1 METNVRLPRRM
12 RRYFSSICVL
22 SVFVM
27 VFLGPGAII
36 STLAQALTF
45 LNFGNFMGA
54 IGNMVRSL
62 TGFGKGGPCHF
73 KCPDG
78 SMPRPNPVHASTTN
92 GCGVFGF
99 QVDSQLFPAV
109 TTCCEKHDI
118 CYDKCN
124 SDKSKCDI
132 DFQTCLRMIC
142 KNLHKAT
149 GGTELYE
156 GCVSIAD
163 LAYKATD
170 AAGCKTFLESQ
181 SNACICDGS
190 RGTDGKPP
198 PPGWK
203 GTDQNSTT
211 PPNADTATHT
221 NLPPDKSGSTDPKD
235 TSADS
240 FSASEKKKSGS
251 FDDLNKKSKNKDKS
265 QEGKQ
270 ENQNSFGQEDSQ
282 GNVIYDHA
290 NIIKTNMDK
299 TNNRQRGKYED
310 RKKDQK
316 GSGKKKHVHY
326 NDEEFDSDEDSD
338 IRGGKLPRRK
348 GGKRRD
354 EF

>member
-1 METNVRLPRRM
+1 M
-12 RRYFSSICVL
+12 CVL
-22 SVFVM
+22 VVFVM

-36 STLAQALTF
+36 STMVQAIAF
-45 LNFGNFMGA
+45 LNFGNFMGG
-54 IGNMVRSL
+54 IGNMVRSI

-78 SMPRPNPVHASTTN
+78 SKPRPNPVHASTTN

-109 TTCCEKHDI
+109 TSCCEKHDI

-124 SDKSKCDI
+124 SDKSKCDT
-132 DFQTCLRMIC
+132 DFQTCLRLIC

-181 SNACICDGS
+181 ENACICDGS
-190 RGTDGKPP
+190 VGSNGKPNKKATEP
-198 PPGWK
+198 
-203 GTDQNSTT
+203 NSTT
-211 PPNADTATHT
+211 SSASGAEKGSNG
-221 NLPPDKSGSTDPKD
+221 NLPPDKAGFHDPKGSPP
-235 TSADS
+235 TDS
-240 FSASEKKKSGS
+240 FSAAGGKKKEEEV
-251 FDDLNKKSKNKDKS
+251 NRKAKTKEKS
-265 QEGKQ
+265 QKQ
-270 ENQNSFGQEDSQ
+270 NTQSTFSQEDPN

-290 NIIKTNMDK
+290 NIVKANMDK
-299 TNNRQRGKYED
+299 ANDRRSGGKSSED
-310 RKKDQK
+310 KKKDPK
-316 GSGKKKHVHY
+316 FSGKKKRPYY
-326 NDEEFDSDEDSD
+326 NDEEFDSDDDSGV
-338 IRGGKLPRRK
+338 RGGEKYPKWK